1 LVQLGDSFLVVYI
14 FPDDCE
20 GKKQNKEIYHVPGWL
35 KKRYFLKRIIQKNE
49 KMLRNQKRI
58 SGKGKREYF
67 WNLNSLKI

>member
-1 LVQLGDSFLVVYI
+1 
-14 FPDDCE
+14 
-20 GKKQNKEIYHVPGWL
+20 VPGWL